1 MLKVLNHK
9 SFDKDQLLARA
20 SERRDLS
27 WGKSVTYSRK
37 VFVPLTNMCRDTCS
51 YCTFVKHPNSKSA
64 RILDP
69 EQVMEIVRLGE
80 RSGCKEVLLSLGE
93 KPELRYEIA
102 REKLRQL
109 GFSTMV
115 AYLHFICDMILKKSS
130 LLPHVNAGTLSKDEI
145 SSLKPVSASMG
156 MMLENVSRRLT
167 KKGMPHFAC
176 PDKVPIQRIRTMDNM
191 GTLKVPF
198 TTGMLV
204 GIGETW
210 DERLETLRS
219 IEKSHR
225 KFGHIQE
232 VIIQNFVPK
241 TDIRMCN
248 APEPSQEEMLI
259 TIALARLILSPEIS
273 IQSPPNL
280 NDLHANYLD
289 AGLNDWGGISPV
301 TDDYI
306 NPERVWPK
314 IGELK
319 QSTRSKGFK
328 LQERLT
334 VYPRFQN
341 EKLGFLSTNLAKQ
354 VAALS
359 RKDGLARRQFCS

>member
-9 SFDKDQLLARA
+9 SFEKDHLLLRA
-20 SERRDLS
+20 LERRHDT
-27 WGKSVTYSRK
+27 WGDIVTYSRK

-51 YCTFVKHPNSKSA
+51 YCTFVKDPSSKSA

-69 EQVMEIVRLGE
+69 ESVMETVLLGE

-93 KPELRYEIA
+93 KPELRHEKA
-102 REKLRQL
+102 REELGKL
-109 GFSTMV
+109 GFSTMIE
-115 AYLHFICDMILKKSS
+115 YLKFICKMILKESS
-130 LLPHVNAGTLSKDEI
+130 LLPHINAGTLSKDEI
-145 SSLKPVSASMG
+145 SALKPVSASMG

-167 KKGMPHFAC
+167 KRGMPHFAC
-176 PDKVPIQRIRTMDNM
+176 PDKVPVQRIRTMNNM
-191 GTLKVPF
+191 GVLKVPF
-198 TTGMLV
+198 TTGILV
-204 GIGETW
+204 GIGENW
-210 DERLETLRS
+210 DERIDTLKT
-219 IEKSHR
+219 IEVSHR
-225 KFGHIQE
+225 RYSHIQE

-241 TDIRMCN
+241 PDIKMWN
-248 APEPSQEEMLI
+248 FPEPNQEEILI

-280 NDLHANYLD
+280 SKTHVNYLD

-306 NPERVWPK
+306 NPEKPWPK
-314 IGELK
+314 IEELRASSK
-319 QSTRSKGFK
+319 SKGFR

-341 EKLGFLSTNLAKQ
+341 NEDGFLPPKMVKKVMNLK
-354 VAALS
+354 
-359 RKDGLARRQFCS
+359 REDGLAKKQFYS

>member
-1 MLKVLNHK
+1 MLKVLNQK
-9 SFDKDQLLARA
+9 SFDKDQFLTQA
-20 SERRDLS
+20 SERRNLS
-27 WGKSVTYSRK
+27 WGKVVTYSRK

-51 YCTFVKHPNSKSA
+51 YCTFVKPPNSQVAK
-64 RILDP
+64 ILDP
-69 EQVMEIVRLGE
+69 NTVMEIVRLGE

-93 KPELRYEIA
+93 KPELRYKIA
-102 REKLRQL
+102 REKLRKL
-109 GFSTMV
+109 GFSSMV
-115 AYLHFICDMILKKSS
+115 GYLKFICEMILREST

-156 MMLENVSRRLT
+156 MMLESVSRRLT

-176 PDKVPIQRIRTMDNM
+176 PDKVPIQRIRTMNNM
-191 GTLKVPF
+191 GVLKVPF
-198 TTGMLV
+198 TTGILV

-210 DERLETLRS
+210 NERIETLSS
-219 IEKSHR
+219 IEDSHR

-232 VIIQNFVPK
+232 VIVQNFVPK
-241 TDIRMCN
+241 ADIKMRN
-248 APEPSQEEMLI
+248 FPEPSREEMLL

-280 NDLHANYLD
+280 SESHANYLD

-301 TDDYI
+301 TADYI
-306 NPERVWPK
+306 NPERPWPK
-314 IGELK
+314 IDELK
-319 QSTRSKGFK
+319 DLTRSKGFQ

-341 EKLGFLSTNLAKQ
+341 VKDGFLCPEIDKK
-354 VAALS
+354 VGALR
-359 RKDGLARRQFCS
+359 RKDGFARRQFC

>member
-69 EQVMEIVRLGE
+69 DQVKEMVRLGE

-145 SSLKPVSASMG
+145 SSLKPVSALS
-156 MMLENVSRRLT
+156 L
-167 KKGMPHFAC
+167 
-176 PDKVPIQRIRTMDNM
+176 I
-191 GTLKVPF
+191 
-198 TTGMLV
+198 
-204 GIGETW
+204 
-210 DERLETLRS
+210 
-219 IEKSHR
+219 
-225 KFGHIQE
+225 HI
-232 VIIQNFVPK
+232 
-241 TDIRMCN
+241 
-248 APEPSQEEMLI
+248 
-259 TIALARLILSPEIS
+259 
-273 IQSPPNL
+273 
-280 NDLHANYLD
+280 
-289 AGLNDWGGISPV
+289 
-301 TDDYI
+301 
-306 NPERVWPK
+306 
-314 IGELK
+314 
-319 QSTRSKGFK
+319 
-328 LQERLT
+328 
-334 VYPRFQN
+334 
-341 EKLGFLSTNLAKQ
+341 
-354 VAALS
+354 
-359 RKDGLARRQFCS
+359 